1 MHSAKGDSGKPRG
14 KMNAYACFMQ
24 TCSEERKN
32 KNLKETVGFSE
43 FSKWCAGKWK
53 VAKELTVLLVN
64 YSNRLLPFLQLMTE
78 NEKEKFQVMAQRDK
92 LRFEDEMRHY
102 TPPQG
107 ATDGRGTKRKQV
119 KDPNAPKCTVSS
131 YLW

>member
-1 MHSAKGDSGKPRG
+1 MPSAKKDSGKPRG

-43 FSKWCAGKWK
+43 FSKCCAGKWK

-64 YSNRLLPFLQLMTE
+64 CSNRLITFIAAHDRE
-78 NEKEKFQVMAQRDK
+78 
-92 LRFEDEMRHY
+92 
-102 TPPQG
+102 
-107 ATDGRGTKRKQV
+107 
-119 KDPNAPKCTVSS
+119 
-131 YLW
+131 